1 MCPSDPEIAA
11 VAAHDDCEVGEG
23 VFPLFDPFLE
33 YLYFRFGFTFPPEG
47 PEYPNIQSWSF
58 PLSDEDFSGMQRC
71 VYDQLTAVE
80 VTDDL
85 RRHLFHFVTLLSTIE
100 GPPASLWDLHTNEW
114 EAFGASKCTSER
126 RCTPPQ

>member
-1 MCPSDPEIAA
+1 MGE
-11 VAAHDDCEVGEG
+11 GEG

-47 PEYPNIQSWSF
+47 PEYPNLQSWSF
-58 PLSDEDFSGMQRC
+58 PLSDEDFSGMRRC

-85 RRHLFHFVTLLSTIE
+85 RQHLFHFVTLLSTIE
-100 GPPASLWDLHTNEW
+100 GPPASLWDLHPMNGRHLVR
-114 EAFGASKCTSER
+114 ANARVSVDVLPHSSGN
-126 RCTPPQ
+126 